1 MTSTTKDLTVADVIE
16 TMSKNE
22 KKALYNLV
30 SEIFNKKFNSS
41 NVLAAALVITRM
53 NDIKKRVAY
62 FLVGYVLKP
71 TKTAEAI
78 ENELKELLKS

>member
-1 MTSTTKDLTVADVIE
+1 MTNETKDLTVADVIE

-30 SEIFNKKFNSS
+30 TEVFNRRFNSWKTMVGAS
-41 NVLAAALVITRM
+41 VINGM
-53 NDIKKRVAY
+53 NDDKKRVAY
-62 FLVGYVLKP
+62 FLVGNALKT

-78 ENELKELLKS
+78 ENELMELLKL